1 MCVLLFHPDHWNL
14 LIDNGL
20 IAANELVRIREFTW
34 ASLMMLPKDLLDIAA
49 YVGSHQYRQK
59 SLALPLVSLMKVA
72 LTVHNEG
79 RLRDSSF
86 LLSMAR
92 YAGFAGIN
100 RPRCPTRT
108 TWYLT
113 ELAEACGKH
122 ELFTRQS
129 PQKLKVLLKKLGQM
143 PKPLKPAS
151 TQLAADIL
159 EKEHRIVE
167 VMETIQRRLT
177 KAE

>member
-1 MCVLLFHPDHWNL
+1 MMTLRQL
-14 LIDNGL
+14 
-20 IAANELVRIREFTW
+20 AAEPATL
-34 ASLMMLPKDLLDIAA
+34 
-49 YVGSHQYRQK
+49 
-59 SLALPLVSLMKVA
+59 
-72 LTVHNEG
+72 
-79 RLRDSSF
+79 
-86 LLSMAR
+86 
-92 YAGFAGIN
+92 
-100 RPRCPTRT
+100 PTRT

-113 ELAEACGKH
+113 ELAEARGKH

-129 PQKLKVLLKKLGQM
+129 PQKLKVLMKKPGQM

>member
-1 MCVLLFHPDHWNL
+1 
-14 LIDNGL
+14 
-20 IAANELVRIREFTW
+20 
-34 ASLMMLPKDLLDIAA
+34 MMTLRQLADEPATVPK
-49 YVGSHQYRQK
+49 G
-59 SLALPLVSLMKVA
+59 
-72 LTVHNEG
+72 T
-79 RLRDSSF
+79 
-86 LLSMAR
+86 
-92 YAGFAGIN
+92 
-100 RPRCPTRT
+100 TR
-108 TWYLT
+108 YLT
-113 ELAEACGKH
+113 EIAGARGKH

-129 PQKLKVLLKKLGQM
+129 PQKLKVLMKKPGQM